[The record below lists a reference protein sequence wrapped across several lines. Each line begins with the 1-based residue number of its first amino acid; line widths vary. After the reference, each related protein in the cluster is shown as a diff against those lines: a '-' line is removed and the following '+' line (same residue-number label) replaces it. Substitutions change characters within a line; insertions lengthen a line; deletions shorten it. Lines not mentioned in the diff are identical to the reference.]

1 MRPGI
6 GVAFAILLILASLLC
21 ADSISIGVSISPN
34 EKLITA
40 TGNLAFPAVLPGY
53 NYTGNV
59 TVNWAVPKDSLRGL
73 QADEVIVYVRASVPR
88 DSGIILE
95 AESDSGSEVLTTLTC
110 KVQNLNCVNDSMLSR
125 QIRVLA
131 PSSRNR
137 NFSGNVSIE
146 ASLAPFRRT
155 NAGSTPTGLIDSL
168 TNVDNTF
175 SDLLSQ
181 KTDGGQNASNNGTS
195 QNGTGTGNGGTGTG
209 GSQQGEGSIPAGM
222 KLAVG
227 DALFPV
233 AAGLI
238 VVGIIAAGYFLSRK
252 QE

>member
-6 GVAFAILLILASLLC
+6 GAAFAILLILAPLLF

-34 EKLITA
+34 ERLINA
-40 TGNLAFPAVLPGY
+40 TGDLVFPAVLPGY
-53 NYTGNV
+53 NYTGNI
-59 TVNWAVPKDSLRGL
+59 TVKWAVPKDSLRGL
-73 QADEVIVYVRASVPR
+73 QADEVIVYVRASVPA

-95 AESDSGSEVLTTLTC
+95 ADSDSGSEVLTTLSC
-110 KVQNLNCVNDSMLSR
+110 KVQSLNCGNGSVLAR

-131 PSSRNR
+131 PASRNK

-146 ASLAPFRRT
+146 ASLAPFKRT
-155 NAGSTPTGLIDSL
+155 DTGSTPTGLIDSL

-175 SDLLSQ
+175 SDLFSE
-181 KTDGGQNASNNGTS
+181 KTGEEAQNESKNETS
-195 QNGTGTGNGGTGTG
+195 SGAGET
-209 GSQQGEGSIPAGM
+209 QQGNSDVPSQPGTQAGFSLGNSI
-222 KLAVG
+222 
-227 DALFPV
+227 FPL